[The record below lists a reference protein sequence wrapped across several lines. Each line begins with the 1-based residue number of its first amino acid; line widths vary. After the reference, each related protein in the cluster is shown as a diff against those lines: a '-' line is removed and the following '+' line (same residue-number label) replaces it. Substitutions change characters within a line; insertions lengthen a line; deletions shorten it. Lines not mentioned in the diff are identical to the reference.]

1 MRTYEGTWFYVSLD
15 APSTKP
21 TAVRFVGNVQTP
33 GGVGLLAEAI
43 NKQLFNSSRLL
54 LLPSQLQHE
63 PSSATQEAFV
73 PVRTFNGSHL
83 EPGQTLTAAAVEAAQ
98 VLDIAGIT
106 PSRQVAENWS
116 RK

>member
-15 APSTKP
+15 APSATP
-21 TAVRFVGNVQTP
+21 TAVRFVGIVETP

-43 NKQLFNSSRLL
+43 NKKLFNASRLL
-54 LLPSQLQHE
+54 LLPSQLQSE
-63 PSSATQEAFV
+63 SSSTAPESFV
-73 PVRTFNGSHL
+73 PVRAFNGTHM
-83 EPGQTLTAAAVEAAQ
+83 EPGQTLTAAAVQAAQ

-106 PSRQVAENWS
+106 PFRQVAEDWS